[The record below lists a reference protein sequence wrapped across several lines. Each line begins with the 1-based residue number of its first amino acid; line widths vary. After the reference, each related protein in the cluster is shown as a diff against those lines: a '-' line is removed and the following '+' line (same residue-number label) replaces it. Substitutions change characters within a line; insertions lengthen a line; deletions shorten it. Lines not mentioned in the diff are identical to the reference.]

1 MSAFFGVSPHRT
13 ITLTFRSLATKRT
26 RRDAQDDDDDDG
38 AASAMVLALKIRHV
52 SGQRHT
58 VILPAPLAGDG
69 TQLRGGKGDCSRSNR
84 RRRELVPGSFY
95 RLLAETLQRNRP
107 PGDTAAAKQGCRDGG
122 SGVIPLSAWL
132 QRATTVVAVDGER
145 MEQRSGGLNDGSVL
159 CF

>member
-52 SGQRHT
+52 SRQRHT

-69 TQLRGGKGDCSRSNR
+69 TQLRGGKGHCSRSNQEEAGVGPR
-84 RRRELVPGSFY
+84 Q
-95 RLLAETLQRNRP
+95 LLSVAGGN
-107 PGDTAAAKQGCRDGG
+107 AAAEPAARRHRRSRTRMQRWRFRCRSVARLAAKGHHGRCRGGGADGAE
-122 SGVIPLSAWL
+122 VW
-132 QRATTVVAVDGER
+132 
-145 MEQRSGGLNDGSVL
+145 RSK
-159 CF
+159 